1 MEGKA
6 RPAGAG
12 KRLFRVSE
20 TGTLCDSIKNA
31 QGGEPY
37 AVCLPAF
44 GLAAPVLPVLRRKF
58 KSGRNDRDSEHK
70 RIRGKLPDNFD
81 EESGFADRYARRCSG
96 NGKPGRSMATSVL
109 CEPGRIWE
117 KLPLLHFLA
126 AKVLHFD
133 LKKADGLSGP
143 GDLFLHQRLTGVVFH
158 GKLS

>member
-1 MEGKA
+1 M
-6 RPAGAG
+6 
-12 KRLFRVSE
+12 
-20 TGTLCDSIKNA
+20 
-31 QGGEPY
+31 
-37 AVCLPAF
+37 
-44 GLAAPVLPVLRRKF
+44 LRRKF

-70 RIRGKLPDNFD
+70 RISGKLPDNFD

>member
-1 MEGKA
+1 MGNPMLYFIIVIKMNINNKTISITFIVILA
-6 RPAGAG
+6 VTVAVSAIGM
-12 KRLFRVSE
+12 LFMSRQPMV
-20 TGTLCDSIKNA
+20 L
-31 QGGEPY
+31 QGQIE
-37 AVCLPAF
+37 AT
-44 GLAAPVLPVLRRKF
+44 
-58 KSGRNDRDSEHK
+58 EI
-70 RIRGKLPDNFD
+70 RISGKLPDNFD

-143 GDLFLHQRLTGVVFH
+143 GDHFLHQRLTGVVFH

>member
-1 MEGKA
+1 MHKEGN
-6 RPAGAG
+6 P
-12 KRLFRVSE
+12 
-20 TGTLCDSIKNA
+20 TLS
-31 QGGEPY
+31 
-37 AVCLPAF
+37 VCLPAF

-70 RIRGKLPDNFD
+70 RISGKLPDNFD

-143 GDLFLHQRLTGVVFH
+143 GDHFLHQRLTGVVFH

>member
-1 MEGKA
+1 MRFHKKCT
-6 RPAGAG
+6 R
-12 KRLFRVSE
+12 R
-20 TGTLCDSIKNA
+20 GTLR
-31 QGGEPY
+31 
-37 AVCLPAF
+37 CLSAGF
-44 GLAAPVLPVLRRKF
+44 WAGRSGSARAETKF

-70 RIRGKLPDNFD
+70 RISGKLPDNFD

-96 NGKPGRSMATSVL
+96 NGKTGRSMATSVL